1 MRWKDEPVVF
11 LTKKTWKYS
20 EGNRFWVI
28 FYIFLFTIANTI
40 ELLWPLLIAKI
51 LNVIQEQGV
60 TSINL
65 QSILLYLLLFI
76 ALTVGFWIFHG
87 PARVIE
93 IKNAFLVR
101 ANYKK
106 YLIDGVM
113 TLPPEWHA
121 NHHSGNT
128 IDRIEKSTTGLY
140 SYSTDSFEVIETI
153 VRFVGSYIA
162 LAYFNV
168 HSSYIVLG
176 MVVITIYLILRFDK
190 ILVSQY
196 SELYKAE
203 NGISAK
209 IFDTISN
216 ITTVIVLRIEK
227 LFSNAIFRKIMQ
239 PFLLFRRNSKINEI
253 KWFLVSL
260 CASVMVVLVL
270 FSYLYI
276 EVKTGAVI
284 MIGTVFA
291 LYSYVDKINSLFFRF
306 AYKYSDIV
314 KQKTAVLNGEEIAK
328 DFIIKKK
335 ADFVTLNEDWK
346 TVEIKSLSFSYP
358 QKKAAKLHLDTIS
371 LVMRH
376 GEKIAF
382 IGDSGSGKTTMLKV
396 MRDLYHPQTGT
407 ITLDGEILLRGFKSI
422 STSIS
427 LIPQDPEIFSTTIK
441 ENITFGAPRTRAEIK
456 VFTDI
461 ARFTDVVPQL
471 PKGLNSFIFEKGVNL
486 SGGQKQRLALARGLM
501 ASVDKEIILLDEP
514 TSSIDSKNELE
525 IYKNIFSYFKDKT
538 IISSIHRLHLLTL
551 FDTIYYFKD
560 GKIIAS
566 GSFQDLLK
574 LPHFKRMWEKYS
586 KTMKEKER

>member
-1 MRWKDEPVVF
+1 MGLKDEPVVF
-11 LTKKTWKYS
+11 LSKKTWKYS
-20 EGNRFWVI
+20 EGNRFWVV
-28 FYIFLFTIANTI
+28 FYIFLFTVANI
-40 ELLWPLLIAKI
+40 IDLFWPLLIAKI

-76 ALTVGFWIFHG
+76 ALTIGFWIFHG

-93 IKNAFLVR
+93 IRNAFLVR

-106 YLIDGVM
+106 YLLDGVM
-113 TLPPEWHA
+113 ALPPEWHV

-128 IDRIEKSTTGLY
+128 IDRIEKSTTALY
-140 SYSTDSFEVIETI
+140 SFSTDSYEVIETI
-153 VRFVGSYIA
+153 VRFIGSYIA
-162 LAYFNV
+162 LVYFNL
-168 HSSYIVLG
+168 HSGYIVLG
-176 MVVITIYLILRFDK
+176 MVIITILLILRFDR
-190 ILVSQY
+190 ILVRQY
-196 SELYKAE
+196 TELYGAE
-203 NGISAK
+203 NSISAK

-216 ITTVIVLRIEK
+216 ITTVIVLRVEK
-227 LFSNAIFRKIMQ
+227 LFSNAIFRKIMH
-239 PFLLFRRNSKINEI
+239 PFTLFSRNCKINEV
-253 KWFLVSL
+253 KWFLVSI
-260 CASVMVVLVL
+260 CASTMVVLVL
-270 FSYLYI
+270 FSYLYL
-276 EVKTGAVI
+276 EVKAGSVI

-314 KQKTAVLNGEEIAK
+314 KQKTAVQNGEDIAK

-335 ADFVTLNEDWK
+335 ADSITLDEKWK
-346 TVEIKSLSFSYP
+346 VLEIKQLTFSYP
-358 QKKAAKLHLDTIS
+358 QKKTIKLHLDNITLTIK
-371 LVMRH
+371 H

-396 MRDLYHPQTGT
+396 IRDLYHPQSGT
-407 ITLDGEILLRGFKSI
+407 ISIDGTILSRGFKSI

-441 ENITFGAPRTRAEIK
+441 ENITFGAPRTLAEIK

-461 ARFTDVVPQL
+461 AQFSDVVPQL
-471 PKGLNSFIFEKGVNL
+471 PKGLNSNIFEKGVNL

-525 IYKNIFSYFKDKT
+525 IYKNIFSYFKNKT

-551 FDTIYYFKD
+551 FDKIYYFRD

-566 GSFQDLLK
+566 GSFQDLLLRPDFRK
-574 LPHFKRMWEKYS
+574 MWEKYS
-586 KTMKEKER
+586 KTMKK

>member
-1 MRWKDEPVVF
+1 MGWKDEPVVF
-11 LTKKTWKYS
+11 LTKKTWRYS
-20 EGNRFWVI
+20 EGNRFWVVL
-28 FYIFLFTIANTI
+28 YICLFTIANSI
-40 ELLWPLLIAKI
+40 DLLWPLLVAKI

-60 TSINL
+60 TSQNL
-65 QSILLYLLLFI
+65 HSLLIYLLLFI

-106 YLIDGVM
+106 YLLDGVM

-128 IDRIEKSTTGLY
+128 IDRIEKSTAALY
-140 SYSTDSFEVIETI
+140 SFSTDSYEVIETI
-153 VRFVGSYIA
+153 VRFIGSYIA
-162 LAYFNV
+162 LAYFNL

-176 MVVITIYLILRFDK
+176 MVIITIFLILRFDR
-190 ILVSQY
+190 ILVRQY

-216 ITTVIVLRIEK
+216 ITTVIVLRVEK

-239 PFLLFRRNSKINEI
+239 PLILFRRNSKINEV
-253 KWFLVSL
+253 KWFLVSI

-270 FSYLYI
+270 FSYLYL

-284 MIGTVFA
+284 MIGTIFA

-328 DFIIKKK
+328 DFVVKKK
-335 ADFVTLNEDWK
+335 ADVVTLDENWK
-346 TVEIKSLSFSYP
+346 RIEIKTLSFAYP
-358 QKKAAKLHLDTIS
+358 QKKAAKIHLDAIS
-371 LVMRH
+371 MTMKH

-382 IGDSGSGKTTMLKV
+382 IGDSGSGKTTVLKV

-407 ITLDGEILLRGFKSI
+407 ITLDGEILPHGFKSI
-422 STSIS
+422 SSAIS

-441 ENITFGAPRTRAEIK
+441 ENITFGAPRTLAEIK
-456 VFTDI
+456 VFSDI

-471 PKGLNSFIFEKGVNL
+471 PKGLNSFIFERGVNL

-551 FDTIYYFKD
+551 FDIIYYFRD

-586 KTMKEKER
+586 RTMEKNK

>member
-20 EGNRFWVI
+20 EGNRGGVI

-106 YLIDGVM
+106 FLIDGVM
-113 TLPPEWHA
+113 ALPPEWHA

-128 IDRIEKSTTGLY
+128 IDRIEKSTTALY
-140 SYSTDSFEVIETI
+140 SYSTDSYEVIETI
-153 VRFVGSYIA
+153 VRFIGSYIA

-196 SELYKAE
+196 SELYKTE
-203 NGISAK
+203 NSISAK

-239 PFLLFRRNSKINEI
+239 PFSLFRRNSKINEV

-276 EVKTGAVI
+276 EVKAGAVI

-291 LYSYVDKINSLFFRF
+291 LYSYVDKINNLFFRF

-335 ADFVTLNEDWK
+335 ADFVTLDEDWK
-346 TVEIKSLSFSYP
+346 AVEIRSLSFSYP
-358 QKKAAKLHLDTIS
+358 QKKAAKLHLDNIS
-371 LVMRH
+371 FIMKH

-396 MRDLYHPQTGT
+396 MRDLYHPQSGT
-407 ITLDGEILLRGFKSI
+407 IMLDGKMLPRGFKSI
-422 STSIS
+422 SASIS

-441 ENITFGAPRTRAEIK
+441 ENITFGAPRTLAEIK

-525 IYKNIFSYFKDKT
+525 IYKNIFAYFKEKT

-551 FDTIYYFKD
+551 FDTIYYFRD

-574 LPHFKRMWEKYS
+574 LPHFKKMWEKYS
-586 KTMKEKER
+586 KTMKEKNR

>member
-1 MRWKDEPVVF
+1 MGLKDEPVVF

-28 FYIFLFTIANTI
+28 LYILLSTIANSI
-40 ELLWPLLIAKI
+40 DLLWPLLVAKI
-51 LNVIQEQGV
+51 LNIIQEQGV
-60 TSINL
+60 TSQNL
-65 QSILLYLLLFI
+65 HSLLLYLLLFI
-76 ALTVGFWIFHG
+76 ALTIGFWLFHG

-93 IKNAFLVR
+93 TKNAFLVR

-106 YLIDGVM
+106 YLLDGVM
-113 TLPPEWHA
+113 GLPPEWHA

-128 IDRIEKSTTGLY
+128 IDRIEKSTSGFY
-140 SYSTDSFEVIETI
+140 SFSTDSYEVIETI
-153 VRFVGSYIA
+153 VKFIGSYLA
-162 LAYFNV
+162 LIYFNL

-176 MVVITIYLILRFDK
+176 MVIITIFLILRFDR
-190 ILVSQY
+190 ILVRQY

-216 ITTVIVLRIEK
+216 ITTVIVLRVER
-227 LFSNAIFRKIMQ
+227 LFSNAIFRRIIQ
-239 PFLLFRRNSKINEI
+239 PFTLFSRNSKINEV
-253 KWFLVSL
+253 KWFLVSI
-260 CASVMVVLVL
+260 CASTMVVLVL
-270 FSYLYI
+270 FSYLYV
-276 EVKTGAVI
+276 ELKTGAVI

-291 LYSYVDKINSLFFRF
+291 LYSYVEKINNLFFRF

-314 KQKTAVLNGEEIAK
+314 KQKTAVLNGEEIAQ

-335 ADFVTLNEDWK
+335 ADFTTPDEHWK
-346 TVEIKSLSFSYP
+346 NLEIKSLTFSYP
-358 QKKAAKLHLDTIS
+358 QKKAAKIHLDNITMTIK
-371 LVMRH
+371 H
-376 GEKIAF
+376 AEKIAF

-396 MRDLYHPQTGT
+396 IRDLYHPQSST
-407 ITLDGEILLRGFKSI
+407 ITLDGDILPRGFKSI
-422 STSIS
+422 SASIS
-427 LIPQDPEIFSTTIK
+427 LIPQDPEIFSTTVK
-441 ENITFGAPRTRAEIK
+441 ENITFGAPRTMAEIK

-461 ARFTDVVPQL
+461 ARFTDVVPLL
-471 PKGLNSFIFEKGVNL
+471 PKGLNSFIFERGVNL

-566 GSFQDLLK
+566 GSFQELLER
-574 LPHFKRMWEKYS
+574 PQFRRMWEKYS
-586 KTMKEKER
+586 RITKKKG